1 MHFLRFENLRSK
13 SISTNLVCHFPCQHS
28 LSNVFVYWLA
38 ALAQPAS
45 SCPWLAG
52 NRGHVAD
59 QVSFQG
65 LVAGT

>member
-1 MHFLRFENLRSK
+1 MNEYIYLYIFLLNIFLL
-13 SISTNLVCHFPCQHS
+13 ILCLFQCQQS
-28 LSNVFVYWLA
+28 LSNVFVYCLT